1 MRPFVRLLLAVF
13 VAGIA
18 LQCQDRQG
26 PTEVDSTGLQTATA
40 ESDINDL
47 LGDLFDG
54 GLENA
59 AKSQARN
66 MFRQFGRGLEA
77 DAQAK
82 AIALVDFILEK
93 HANGQTSGDDEDVLA
108 VIIMILEY
116 VGYDTSALE
125 NYEGDPDDLAIG
137 MCGPGGCTVVTGNE
151 HAGVMVPAGAF
162 DEEVV
167 IIIQRLPDFPPIVV
181 DGLAPAVT
189 NFYPLPSGLDQY
201 PQFYDIYTIPDD
213 VELNAGFFADVGLC
227 VLEQSDGWEQGAPDD
242 VLADLVLAHPAP
254 DGPGTGNCDA
264 DIECLPIVNV
274 VGLIDCGDLEEAPEL
289 GFRGL
294 LDDFTRTLV
303 GPFSPTLLYAS
314 PGELGGQASS
324 FSPFAA
330 VDPTSGGCEIC

>member
-1 MRPFVRLLLAVF
+1 VPHRPPHFRL
-13 VAGIA
+13 
-18 LQCQDRQG
+18 
-26 PTEVDSTGLQTATA
+26 TEVDSSGLQTATA
-40 ESDINDL
+40 ESDIDDL
-47 LGDLFDG
+47 LGDIFDG

-59 AKSQARN
+59 VKSQARN
-66 MFRQFGRGLEA
+66 VFRQFGRGHVA

-82 AIALVDFILEK
+82 AIALVDFILKK

-108 VIIMILEY
+108 VIIMLLEY

-125 NYEGDPDDLAIG
+125 DYEGDPDDLAIG
-137 MCGPGGCTVVTGNE
+137 MCGPEGCEVVTGNE
-151 HAGVMVPAGAF
+151 HAGVDVPAGAF
-162 DEEVV
+162 DEQVV
-167 IIIQRLPDFPPIVV
+167 IIIQRMPDFPPFEE
-181 DGLAPAVT
+181 GLAPAVT

-201 PQFYDIYTIPDD
+201 PLFYDISTIPEG
-213 VELNAGFFADVGLC
+213 VELNEGFFANVGLC

-254 DGPGTGNCDA
+254 DGPETGNCDA
-264 DIECLPIVNV
+264 DIECLPIVLV
-274 VGLIDCGDLEEAPEL
+274 DDLIDCSDLEEAPVL

-303 GPFSPTLLYAS
+303 GPFSPSLLYAS